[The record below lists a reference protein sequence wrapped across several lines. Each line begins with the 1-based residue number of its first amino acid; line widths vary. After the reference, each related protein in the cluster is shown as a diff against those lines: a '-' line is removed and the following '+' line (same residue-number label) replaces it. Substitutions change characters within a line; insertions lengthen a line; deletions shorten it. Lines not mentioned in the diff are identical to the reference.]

1 MFKSKAIIT
10 LVVIIAIAVFVV
22 AAVSSVMTGGS
33 GGYERPAAMQEDGQ
47 EATETEEPA
56 SDETDEVSETVDEQ
70 NETTSSEQTE
80 ESDQTADAEVST
92 ETTEEAERAAEREAQ
107 ALESQTT
114 DDTLDA
120 MTAAVDSATEAAVNS
135 SEDVKRKADEAILAA
150 TEKARDGR
158 EEAEEML
165 DDVSSKAEEVVATN
179 ETAETEKAA
188 ETHIVTAQGLVYN
201 PLVVKIQPG
210 DTVAWRNMST
220 HDTQSLEGLIPEGA
234 EMWHSPMSKDYRRT
248 FEQEGIYVYKCT
260 PHFGAGMGGAIIV
273 GEPVNLEQIKQADAK
288 GAAKRLVS
296 KAVQEAEDM

>member
-22 AAVSSVMTGGS
+22 AAVSSVITGDS
-33 GGYERPAAMQEDGQ
+33 EDYQRPEAMQNEQKPAEEEGVASSQDV
-47 EATETEEPA
+47 TE
-56 SDETDEVSETVDEQ
+56 
-70 NETTSSEQTE
+70 SSESPEQ
-80 ESDQTADAEVST
+80 QTATAEPEEDQSNEQVLDE
-92 ETTEEAERAAEREAQ
+92 ETAVETSEQAEKVAEREAQ
-107 ALESQTT
+107 ALESNTT
-114 DDTLDA
+114 GGSVEA

-150 TEKARDGR
+150 TEKAKDGR
-158 EEAEEML
+158 EEAEELL
-165 DDVSSKAEEVVATN
+165 DDVSSKAKEVVATN
-179 ETAETEKAA
+179 DAAETEKAA

-201 PLVVKIQPG
+201 PLVVKIQSG

-296 KAVQEAEDM
+296 KAVQEAENM

>member
-22 AAVSSVMTGGS
+22 AAVSSVMTGGNE
-33 GGYERPAAMQEDGQ
+33 GYQRPAAMQDGQ

-56 SDETDEVSETVDEQ
+56 SEDIDEASDTVDEEM
-70 NETTSSEQTE
+70 ETTSSEQTE
-80 ESDQTADAEVST
+80 ESDQTADTEVST
-92 ETTEEAERAAEREAQ
+92 ETTEEAERVAEREAQ

-114 DDTLDA
+114 DDTVEA

-150 TEKARDGR
+150 TEKAKDGR
-158 EEAEEML
+158 EEAEELL
-165 DDVSSKAEEVVATN
+165 DDVSSKAEKVVATN

-220 HDTQSLEGLIPEGA
+220 HDTQSLEGLIPEGT

-296 KAVQEAEDM
+296 KAVQEAENM